1 MGPIRV
7 LVVDDHHVI
16 REGLR
21 RMLESDLEMQVV
33 GAAESGEEALA
44 LAEWLCP
51 DIILLDIKMPGMGGI
66 KAIGELKKKQPDVNI
81 MVLTAYEDEQY
92 LAQAIEAGAIGYL
105 LKDVSQE
112 ELWRAIRQA
121 CNGQSPLAS
130 SMTRPLLTQFAT
142 LTKDKR
148 AQKSDLSERQL
159 EMLQLIATGATNKE
173 IAAQLFLSY
182 ATVKREMNRIFAELN
197 VSGRAQAVAEAC
209 ERKLV

>member
-1 MGPIRV
+1 
-7 LVVDDHHVI
+7 
-16 REGLR
+16 
-21 RMLESDLEMQVV
+21 MLESDLEMQVV
-33 GAAESGEEALA
+33 GGAASGEEALVQA
-44 LAEWLCP
+44 QQLRP
-51 DIILLDIKMPGMGGI
+51 DIILMDIKMPGMGGI
-66 KAIGELKKKQPDVNI
+66 KAIGELKKKQPDVNV

-112 ELWRAIRQA
+112 ELCRAIRQA
-121 CNGQSPLAS
+121 CNGRSPLAS

-159 EMLQLIATGATNKE
+159 KMLRLIATGATNKE

-197 VSGRAQAVAEAC
+197 VNGRAQAVAEAC